1 MSNRLDDLELID
13 YCDLSDREGYIEASV
28 MQDDVDEAMINP
40 IISILVEDAS
50 NPDLLFEYQLVRLI
64 DAETND
70 VVAVVN
76 FEEDEDGY
84 TTH

>member
-13 YCDLSDREGYIEASV
+13 YCDLSDREGYVETSV
-28 MQDDVDEAMINP
+28 MQDDVDEAMANP
-40 IISILVEDAS
+40 VISILIEDAS
-50 NPDLLFEYQLVRLI
+50 NSDLLFEYQLVRLI

-70 VVAVVN
+70 VVATLN
-76 FEEDEDGY
+76 FEEDDY